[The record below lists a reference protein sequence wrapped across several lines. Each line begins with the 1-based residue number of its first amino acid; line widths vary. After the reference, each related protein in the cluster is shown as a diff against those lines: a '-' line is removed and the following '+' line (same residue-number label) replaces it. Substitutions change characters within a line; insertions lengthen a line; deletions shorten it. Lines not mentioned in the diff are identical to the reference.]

1 MSDGKLLILADESP
15 EFPAA
20 ALYAGLHAKA
30 IGAGVLMLRVVEPM
44 EFAHWSSVEQEM
56 RREAHEAARALTE
69 RFVADIEAESGVR
82 AQVAIRQGE
91 TRAELKRLI
100 DEEATIRAIVLAAA
114 AGREGP
120 GPLVSS
126 LAKGHGLAT
135 RPLPVIVVPG
145 ALAREEIRAL
155 AGPPEPPQKP

>member
-1 MSDGKLLILADESP
+1 MSATYKLLILADESP

-20 ALYAGLHAKA
+20 ALYAGWHAQA
-30 IGAGVLMLRVVEPM
+30 MGAGLVILRVIEPS

-56 RREAHEAARALTE
+56 RREAQECAESMTE
-69 RFVADIEAESGVR
+69 RFCTEIEAECGVR
-82 AQVAIRQGE
+82 PQVAIRQGE
-91 TRAELKRLI
+91 VRAELKRMI
-100 DEEATIRAIVLAAA
+100 DEDRAIRAIVLAAGS
-114 AGREGP
+114 GREGP

-126 LAKGHGLAT
+126 IAKGHGFAS

-155 AGPPEPPQKP
+155 ASHAPPE